1 MEVVVVAVGMV
12 PSSKATA
19 SERVTARVEIGF
31 GLVEVSVPGGVAA
44 MSTSATSERVIEI
57 I

>member
-12 PSSKATA
+12 PSSKATTF
-19 SERVTARVEIGF
+19 ERVTARVEIGF
-31 GLVEVSVPGGVAA
+31 GLVEVSVPGGVAT
-44 MSTSATSERVIEI
+44 MSTSVTSERVIEI